1 MILFYSVEILD
12 VLSIKRNAFADPRG
26 YLPLPTPQGPRFPY
40 FDFFVENLA
49 KNMRSRDLRS
59 ASGIALAVIQS
70 DVVF

>member
-1 MILFYSVEILD
+1 MFYQLIGMHSRIQGVT
-12 VLSIKRNAFADPRG
+12 S
-26 YLPLPTPQGPRFPY
+26 PLPTPQGPRFPY

>member
-12 VLSIKRNAFADPRG
+12 VLSIKRNAFGDPRG
-26 YLPLPTPQGPRFPY
+26 YPPTPKGPRFPY